1 MVSFLVHYDFWIDF
15 VASMLGL
22 VLYVG
27 STYTLQQRR
36 HPAAALSWL
45 LMFAF
50 LPLVA
55 IPAFLVFGQRKIK
68 ANTDKLAP
76 PWPIQSRSSIGANRA
91 AESRGW
97 MSEMLVSLG
106 GAPVRDARRVE
117 VHKHGAQAEAAL
129 WQSIAEARERIW
141 VSTYVLGNDR
151 IGNELIHRLAQKAQ
165 HGVDVRLLLDGV
177 GCFFVRYQQLSALTS
192 AGGQVA
198 RAFPPLRRMLQRQS
212 NFRNHRK
219 MLLADGDCL
228 WMGGRN
234 FADEYFQ
241 GKSPLAAWPDL
252 SLTAYGALAQD
263 AEAVFSLDWYWA
275 SGERLRPTE
284 PRKPSGSGSNDSNAD
299 PDSQQVQ
306 LLASGPDQTQDSLQ
320 SFIVTA
326 CFRAQNRIMAVTPYL
341 IPDPTLTQA
350 LSLAARRGVA
360 VDIVLPQRSNHI
372 LADLARN
379 RAMRELALA
388 GVNIWLSPEMMHAK
402 ALVFDELAMTGSA
415 NLDIRSLFLNFE
427 LAVVLYDKRPVA
439 QLAHWISQY
448 QHSARRYSPTPAS
461 LPRDILEG
469 AVLWVGFQL

>member
-1 MVSFLVHYDFWIDF
+1 MVAFLIHYDFWIDF
-15 VASMLGL
+15 VASVLGL

-27 STYTLQQRR
+27 STHTLQQRR

-45 LMFAF
+45 LMFVF

-68 ANTDKLAP
+68 ANTDRLAP

-91 AESRGW
+91 AGSRGW

-106 GAPVRDARRVE
+106 GAPVRDARRVH
-117 VHKHGAQAEAAL
+117 VHDNGDEAEQAL
-129 WQSIAEARERIW
+129 WASIAEARERIW
-141 VSTYVLGNDR
+141 LSTYVLGNDR
-151 IGNELIHRLAQKAQ
+151 IGNELIQRLAQKARQ
-165 HGVDVRLLLDGV
+165 GVDVRLLLDGV
-177 GCFFVRYQQLSALTS
+177 GCFFVRYQQLSPLTS
-192 AGGQVA
+192 AGGHVA
-198 RAFPPLRRMLQRQS
+198 RAFPPMRRMLQRQS

-219 MLLADGDCL
+219 MLLTDGDGL

-241 GKSPLAAWPDL
+241 GKAPVSAWPDL
-252 SLTAYGALAQD
+252 SLTAYGAVALD

-275 SGERLRPTE
+275 CGERLRPSEAKKQTVTAVCGE
-284 PRKPSGSGSNDSNAD
+284 GTDA
-299 PDSQQVQ
+299 QQVQ

-326 CFRAQNRIMAVTPYL
+326 CFRAQSRIVAVTPYL

-350 LSLAARRGVA
+350 LGLAARRGVA

-379 RAMRELALA
+379 RAMRELAQA
-388 GVNIWLSPEMMHAK
+388 GVNIWLSPEMVHAK
-402 ALVFDELAMTGSA
+402 ALVFDDLAITGSA

-427 LAVVLYDKRPVA
+427 LAVVLYDKETAA
-439 QLAHWISQY
+439 QLAQWIHRY
-448 QHSARRYSPTPAS
+448 QQHARRYLPTPAS

>member
-1 MVSFLVHYDFWIDF
+1 MFAFLVHYDFWIDF
-15 VASMLGL
+15 VASVLGL

-45 LMFAF
+45 LMFVF
-50 LPLVA
+50 LPLMA
-55 IPAFLVFGQRKIK
+55 IPAFLLFGQRKIK
-68 ANTDKLAP
+68 ANTRNLAP
-76 PWPIQSRSSIGANRA
+76 PWPIQSRSNLGENRGEA
-91 AESRGW
+91 SRGW

-106 GAPVRDARRVE
+106 GAPVRDVRGVE
-117 VHKHGAQAEAAL
+117 LELSGEAAEQAV
-129 WQSIAEARERIW
+129 WNAIDDARHRIC

-151 IGNELIHRLAQKAQ
+151 IGNELIERLAARARA
-165 HGVDVRLLLDGV
+165 GVDVRLLLDGV
-177 GCFFVRYQQLSALTS
+177 GCFFVRHQQLRSLTS

-219 MLLADGDCL
+219 MVLVDGKRL

-234 FADEYFQ
+234 FADEYFL
-241 GKSPLAAWPDL
+241 GKPPAKAWPDL
-252 SLTAYGALAQD
+252 SLTVFGEVAMD
-263 AEAVFSLDWYWA
+263 AEAVFTLDWFWA
-275 SGERLRPTE
+275 CGERLRPTE
-284 PRKPSGSGSNDSNAD
+284 TTASVGAGTDA
-299 PDSQQVQ
+299 QQVQ
-306 LLASGPDQTQDSLQ
+306 LLTCGPDQTQDSLQ

-326 CFRAQNRIMAVTPYL
+326 CYRAQSRIMAVTPYL
-341 IPDPTLTQA
+341 IPDPSLIQA
-350 LSLAARRGVA
+350 LGLAARRGVA
-360 VDIVLPQRSNHI
+360 VDLVLPQRSNHI

-379 RAMRELALA
+379 RAMRELASA

-402 ALVFDELAMTGSA
+402 ALVFDDLAVTGSA

-427 LAVVLYDKRPVA
+427 LAAVLYNKRSVTP
-439 QLAHWISQY
+439 LASWIE
-448 QHSARRYSPTPAS
+448 QHRQSCRRYVPTAPS